1 MRPRATGPAGACA
14 WSPTCHQRNSG
25 AQLMRHAR
33 AYGFAGLA
41 ALAVAAAAF
50 AQTTVTPLPEAEPV
64 ETAPLT
70 EASAV
75 DALAETTWGDPQVGA
90 QKAAVCRSEE
100 HTSELQSLMRISYA
114 VFCLQKK
121 TQTH

>member
-1 MRPRATGPAGACA
+1 MGISNGSSDVCTSDLTAPAGACA

-75 DALAETTWGDPQVGA
+75 DALDRKST
-90 QKAAVCRSEE
+90 RLNSS
-100 HTSELQSLMRISYA
+100 H
-114 VFCLQKK
+114 
-121 TQTH
+121 